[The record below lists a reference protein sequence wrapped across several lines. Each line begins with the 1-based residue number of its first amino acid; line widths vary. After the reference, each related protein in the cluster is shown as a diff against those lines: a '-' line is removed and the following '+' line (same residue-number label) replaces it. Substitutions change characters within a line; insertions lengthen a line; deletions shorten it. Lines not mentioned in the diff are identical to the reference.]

1 MRAMP
6 SLLLPCISDTL
17 MSHPAVE
24 EAGVVGVPHETNG
37 ENVKAYV
44 TFTKDSSKSAPSEE
58 ELIAHC
64 KGSIGYKSPESIVFI
79 DTMPLNA
86 TGKVDRAAWKKN
98 DSALAQ

>member
-1 MRAMP
+1 
-6 SLLLPCISDTL
+6 

-24 EAGVVGVPHETNG
+24 AAGVVGVPHETNG

-44 TFTKDSSKSAPSEE
+44 TFKKDSSTSAPSEE
-58 ELIAHC
+58 DLIAHC
-64 KGSIGYKSPESIVFI
+64 KSSIGYKSPGSIVFL

-86 TGKVDRAAWKKN
+86 TGKVDRAALKKN